1 VQTSGSQLAATFG
14 TRFTEALAFAPLPD
28 STLALLAEPAQV
40 LRTRI
45 PLVRDDGDLTVHT
58 AWRLRM
64 ADALGPTKG
73 GVRFH
78 PAVDEPSLAILA
90 ARILVKCAVNDLPH
104 GGAAGGVAVDP
115 KALSTRELEAL
126 SRGYVNAVADLVGA
140 DRDILSPD
148 LGTDAR
154 VMAWMAD
161 QLNLLRRTLE
171 PGAVNG
177 KLPGRG
183 GIPGRHGA
191 TAAGAWTVLHAV
203 LEEHDLDPRGL
214 TCAVQGLG
222 AAGGTLAT
230 RLVEHGV
237 RVVAVSDSSGGWY
250 RREGLDAGRL
260 IEAKARGQALATLE
274 PGGASPI
281 RPTEALEAPADLVIA
296 AALGGQI
303 TAANAGRLSC
313 RLVVEIANAAV
324 SSDAEPILGESG
336 ITVVPDVVVNA
347 GGITVSHFEWAQ
359 SRQGLRWS
367 ADDVSERLEQRMRA
381 TARAMLTVAHEAKV
395 ALPTAAQILALQRLR
410 AAYA

>member
-1 VQTSGSQLAATFG
+1 
-14 TRFTEALAFAPLPD
+14 
-28 STLALLAEPAQV
+28 
-40 LRTRI
+40 
-45 PLVRDDGDLTVHT
+45 
-58 AWRLRM
+58 
-64 ADALGPTKG
+64 
-73 GVRFH
+73 
-78 PAVDEPSLAILA
+78 
-90 ARILVKCAVNDLPH
+90 
-104 GGAAGGVAVDP
+104 VAVDP

-260 IEAKARGQALATLE
+260 VEAKARGQALATLE